1 MNPTFFVILS
11 SLGALSGLSAA
22 FIGLGGGI
30 LLFPLLLY
38 LPPYLGLAPVDA
50 KTAAAL
56 VVSEVFFA
64 GVIGG
69 LAHRRKGRIH
79 NRLTIIGAVSSA
91 VGAFLGALTSKWV
104 SEEFLLVLFGVTT
117 VVAGV
122 IMFLPGPSSELDE
135 AHLDSIVVPSLP
147 LAVISLSIGAVV
159 GLMGSGNFLFIP
171 LLIYVLRI
179 PTRIAIG
186 SSLVIYVFNS
196 LAGFVGKLV
205 SGQIPLLPAL
215 AVIIGASLGALA
227 GEKFHSKV
235 SPRVLR
241 YVYCAVVAIVALRVW
256 ITLLCS

>member
-1 MNPTFFVILS
+1 MADQSNVLPHLIQPR
-11 SLGALSGLSAA
+11 GLSGLSAT
-22 FIGLGGGI
+22 FIGLGEGI

-50 KTAAAL
+50 KIAAAL

-104 SEEFLLVLFGVTT
+104 SEEFSRSLGVTT
-117 VVAGV
+117 VIAGV
-122 IMFLPGPSSELDE
+122 IMFLPGLSSELDD
-135 AHLDSIVVPSLP
+135 AHLESIVVPSLP

-171 LLIYVLRI
+171 LLIYVLKI

-205 SGQIPLLPAL
+205 PDKYLYCRHWP
-215 AVIIGASLGALA
+215 SLSA
-227 GEKFHSKV
+227 
-235 SPRVLR
+235 
-241 YVYCAVVAIVALRVW
+241 RVW
-256 ITLLCS
+256 ARWLGKNFIAKFRRGFSGMFTVRSLPS